1 MESDKMTWTLQI
13 QYETL
18 MKNYFF
24 IEIFDSIWWNFLDLD
39 IFFLRIPTPTKKP
52 QWWHRNI
59 LVGKT

>member
-39 IFFLRIPTPTKKP
+39 IFFLRIPTPTKKTP
-52 QWWHRNI
+52 M
-59 LVGKT
+59 VTS